1 MSTRKRS
8 KSSRSSESPR
18 KSRKSKHI
26 EDMFDDPTIVDFE
39 DLSHYKCN
47 VLYDSNHYEPHQII
61 HIKDRDGMLEHGIQL
76 MKQINNAKPKTDMC
90 RLFSNFNI
98 KQKLQYEKNAEEKYP
113 NTRKNRKWLI
123 LMTKC
128 SEDAKPKELIAG
140 LAQYYITSSKS
151 GLDEN
156 VLYLDNF
163 CTLQVER
170 KPENACKLGKM
181 ILEKLYKI
189 TKEYGLSRIELKN
202 WDDTSRSFYNHLG
215 FTPFSVKEDVDQG
228 YFYMDVSIA

>member
-1 MSTRKRS
+1 MSTRKRLQ
-8 KSSRSSESPR
+8 SSRSSESPR

-39 DLSHYKCN
+39 DLSHYDCN
-47 VLYDSNHYEPHQII
+47 VLYESNHYKPHQMI
-61 HIKDRDGMLEHGIQL
+61 HIKDRDGMLEHRIDL
-76 MKQINNAKPKTDMC
+76 MKQINKAKPKTDMC

-113 NTRKNRKWLI
+113 STRKNRKWLI
-123 LMTKC
+123 LIAKC
-128 SEDAKPKELIAG
+128 NGAKPEELIAG
-140 LAQYYITSSKS
+140 LAQYYISSSKS
-151 GLDEN
+151 GHSQD
-156 VLYLDNF
+156 VVYLDNF

-181 ILEKLYKI
+181 MLEKLYKV
-189 TKEYGLSRIELKN
+189 TREYELSRIELKN

-215 FTPFSVKEDVDQG
+215 FTPFSNAEDSDYE
-228 YFYMDVSIA
+228 YFYMDV

>member
-1 MSTRKRS
+1 MSTRKRPQS
-8 KSSRSSESPR
+8 YRSSQSPR
-18 KSRKSKHI
+18 KSRKSKPI
-26 EDMFDDPTIVDFE
+26 EDNIDSTIVDFE
-39 DLSHYKCN
+39 DLSHYNCN
-47 VLYDSNHYEPHQII
+47 VLYESNHYEPHKMI

-90 RLFSNFNI
+90 RLFSKFNI

-113 NTRKNRKWLI
+113 SARKNRKWLI

-128 SEDAKPKELIAG
+128 REQAKPEELIAG

-151 GLDEN
+151 GLDKD

-202 WDDTSRSFYNHLG
+202 WDDTSRSFYNYLG
-215 FTPFSVKEDVDQG
+215 FTSFSVKEDVDQD
-228 YFYMDVSIA
+228 YFYMDV

>member
-1 MSTRKRS
+1 MSTRKRRQ
-8 KSSRSSESPR
+8 SSISSPSPR
-18 KSRKSKHI
+18 KSRKSSRM
-26 EDMFDDPTIVDFE
+26 EDSSIDSTIVDFE
-39 DLSHYKCN
+39 DLSHYDCN
-47 VLYDSNHYEPHQII
+47 VLYESNHYKPHQMI

-76 MKQINNAKPKTDMC
+76 MKQINKAKPKTDMC

-113 NTRKNRKWLI
+113 STRKNRKWLI

-128 SEDAKPKELIAG
+128 REDAKPEELIAG
-140 LAQYYITSSKS
+140 LVQYYISSSKS
-151 GLDEN
+151 GLDED

-170 KPENACKLGKM
+170 KPENACKLGRM
-181 ILEKLYKI
+181 ILEKLYRI

-202 WDDTSRSFYNHLG
+202 WDDTSRSFYNYLG
-215 FTPFSVKEDVDQG
+215 FTSFSVKEDVDQG
-228 YFYMDVSIA
+228 YFYMDV

>member
-1 MSTRKRS
+1 VD
-8 KSSRSSESPR
+8 RSSQSPR
-18 KSRKSKHI
+18 KSRKSKPI
-26 EDMFDDPTIVDFE
+26 EDNIDSTIVDFE
-39 DLSHYKCN
+39 DLSHYNCN
-47 VLYDSNHYEPHQII
+47 VLYESNHYEPHKMI
-61 HIKDRDGMLEHGIQL
+61 HIKDRDGMLENGIQL
-76 MKQINNAKPKTDMC
+76 MKQINKAKPKNDMC
-90 RLFSNFNI
+90 RLFSKFNI
-98 KQKLQYEKNAEEKYP
+98 KQNLQYEKNAEEKYP
-113 NTRKNRKWLI
+113 SARKNRKWLI

-128 SEDAKPKELIAG
+128 REQAKPEELIAG

-151 GLDEN
+151 GLDKD

-202 WDDTSRSFYNHLG
+202 WDDTSRSFYNYLG
-215 FTPFSVKEDVDQG
+215 FTSFSVKEDVDQD
-228 YFYMDVSIA
+228 YFYMDV